1 MNNPII
7 KTSQIDYSFNEKQ
20 ILNNVNID
28 VNQGEIL
35 GIVGP
40 NGSGKTT
47 IFNILNGSI
56 KANNGSIYING
67 INIRNLSINERS
79 KLIAVVPQNAI
90 FPEDMSVFE
99 LTAMGRNPYLNL
111 LSWESENDNQLT
123 IQSIDKVGL
132 LGLASKKLKHA
143 SGGEK
148 QLALIAMA
156 ICQQTSIMLLDE
168 PTSNLDIKNQFHI
181 MDTINKIRANSNK
194 TILIT
199 LHDLNLAAKYCD
211 KIIFLKD
218 GTVFCQGE
226 PKKVIT
232 ADNIENVYGISVN
245 ILEDPISSIPIVQP
259 IPKHFDL
266 PI

>member
-1 MNNPII
+1 
-7 KTSQIDYSFNEKQ
+7 
-20 ILNNVNID
+20 
-28 VNQGEIL
+28 
-35 GIVGP
+35 
-40 NGSGKTT
+40 
-47 IFNILNGSI
+47 
-56 KANNGSIYING
+56 
-67 INIRNLSINERS
+67 
-79 KLIAVVPQNAI
+79 
-90 FPEDMSVFE
+90 
-99 LTAMGRNPYLNL
+99 
-111 LSWESENDNQLT
+111 
-123 IQSIDKVGL
+123 
-132 LGLASKKLKHA
+132 
-143 SGGEK
+143 
-148 QLALIAMA
+148 
-156 ICQQTSIMLLDE
+156 
-168 PTSNLDIKNQFHI
+168 